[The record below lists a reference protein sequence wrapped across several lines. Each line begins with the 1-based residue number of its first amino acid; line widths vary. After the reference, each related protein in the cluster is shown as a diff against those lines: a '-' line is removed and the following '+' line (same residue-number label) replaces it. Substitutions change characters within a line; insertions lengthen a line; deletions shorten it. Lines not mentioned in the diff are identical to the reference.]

1 MSKLLWLIDDALPFP
16 DFLIEEMERNNGWKI
31 EVRYWENKPDS
42 FIDYDRIFILGN
54 SLSFPQERL
63 SLLSWEWG
71 VNPSRIQVFPGE
83 EVRIIFPESFLSI
96 LEKFIVR
103 SLSQPLFPLEARMV
117 VPENRVLVLPQ
128 ASPALEKS
136 LKERGIDTI
145 IPPPSFSLRRE
156 GVNFYLS
163 PSGESV
169 GAVIVLP
176 SEEKKPPVSF
186 SSQIQDTLRLVNLE
200 FMKKQVEE
208 NRFTGETIIFILPKK
223 GVSEEEWSQVF
234 HLSWLLAQRDRAE
247 VLVLVEEV
255 LVAGEG
261 LEKEYRIARSSGVI
275 FEKVDFSNLLTQPTL
290 DMRGIEVE
298 LTTERDKLRQR
309 ITANWLVFLPERNIL
324 PFDLAPFFRGDK
336 IEGEI
341 LPLENPNISPFS
353 SGIEGIFI
361 SLPGE
366 EEKFSQV
373 VEQYLRKGMVREI
386 GRIEVD
392 EEKCVLCLTCLR
404 TCPWGAIEIEEQKKK
419 TRINWELCHLCG
431 LCTSFCPAHAIEAKG
446 LSLEDWISVIS
457 LGGKR

>member
-186 SSQIQDTLRLVNLE
+186 SSQIQDTWRLVNLE
-200 FMKKQVEE
+200 FMKKQVKKIDLQE
-208 NRFTGETIIFILPKK
+208 RPSFSFSPK
-223 GVSEEEWSQVF
+223 GVSEEEWSRVF
-234 HLSWLLAQRDRAE
+234 HLSWLLRKRQSGGFH
-247 VLVLVEEV
+247 LVEEV

-261 LEKEYRIARSSGVI
+261 LK
-275 FEKVDFSNLLTQPTL
+275 KN
-290 DMRGIEVE
+290 
-298 LTTERDKLRQR
+298 TEC
-309 ITANWLVFLPERNIL
+309 A
-324 PFDLAPFFRGDK
+324 FFRGY
-336 IEGEI
+336 
-341 LPLENPNISPFS
+341 F
-353 SGIEGIFI
+353 
-361 SLPGE
+361 
-366 EEKFSQV
+366 
-373 VEQYLRKGMVREI
+373 
-386 GRIEVD
+386 
-392 EEKCVLCLTCLR
+392 
-404 TCPWGAIEIEEQKKK
+404 
-419 TRINWELCHLCG
+419 
-431 LCTSFCPAHAIEAKG
+431 
-446 LSLEDWISVIS
+446 
-457 LGGKR
+457 